1 MPQKIII
8 SQLKQDKKLDKE
20 NNWQSSQNKRGGK
33 EGKYIYNNETE
44 NNYQVSTI
52 QVMP

>member
-1 MPQKIII
+1 MPQKLIIF
-8 SQLKQDKKLDKE
+8 QLKQDKKLEKE
-20 NNWQSSQNKRGGK
+20 NDWQSSQNKRGK
-33 EGKYIYNNETE
+33 EGKYIDNNETE